1 MSSTGTVDF
10 YKVKEE
16 LKWENLK
23 REFSWTRFF
32 QTLLLVCTFSFLDVF
47 TDFRYASSVDEDVC
61 VFNNLSSRCGGLHY
75 FQVQN
80 STYMFISL
88 PTIMLIVASLQL
100 KFAAFTDYLVR
111 AKMAKWPRCCSEGL
125 IRAVAGVMTFLFNI
139 FIILSVISVSWLGLL
154 WPCQHIAFSLAIAC
168 TIPLLGTKVLALFA
182 HGPEMRKLVVRTTS
196 SECQFESALQLWL
209 LAWIFQ
215 STGEYKGLIWLS
227 SGLSSIL
234 LIGKSGAESSLTFSE
249 QIDFHEVPLKKKLGL
264 LFLCAPV
271 FILSALFRIIT
282 LALITDRDLLYTWL
296 PLALGLPVVVIWML
310 KLAGL
315 ESLEDLTPG
324 HILLGVLGE
333 LTSITLWGEKTR
345 EASKNFCLA
354 MASFILLLN
363 TIFLSIIYSD
373 PLKGVGQW
381 YQLPDNSNST
391 NPPDPEQLLPEV
403 LDLELAQFWKTEV
416 IFCLCCGWLTF
427 PLLFMQMWKTGR
439 LSDILET
446 TPPIDQTP

>member
-1 MSSTGTVDF
+1 MSQPPTVDF
-10 YKVKEE
+10 CKVLEE

-23 REFSWTRFF
+23 STFSWRRFF

-61 VFNNLSSRCGGLHY
+61 VFNNLSSPCGGLHY

-80 STYMFISL
+80 CTYMFISL
-88 PTIMLIVASLQL
+88 PAIMLIVASLQL
-100 KFAAFTDYLVR
+100 KFAAFTDFLVCTI
-111 AKMAKWPRCCSEGL
+111 MAKKPRCCKEGL
-125 IRAVAGVMTFLFNI
+125 LRAAAGVMSFLFNL
-139 FIILSVISVSWLGLL
+139 FMILSVISVCLVGLI
-154 WPCQHIAFSLAIAC
+154 WPELHEEYHIEDIAFGIAIAC
-168 TIPLLGTKVLALFA
+168 TIPLLGAKFLALFA

-249 QIDFHEVPLKKKLGL
+249 QLSFDEVPFKKKLCL
-264 LFLCAPV
+264 LLWFAPV
-271 FILSALFRIIT
+271 YILSALFRIIT
-282 LALITDRDLLYTWL
+282 LALITDRDLLYAWTA
-296 PLALGLPVVVIWML
+296 LALGLPITVLFML

-345 EASKNFCLA
+345 EGSKNFCLA

-363 TIFLSIIYSD
+363 TVFLSIIYND
-373 PLKGVGQW
+373 PLKGLGPW
-381 YQLPDNSNST
+381 YQQPDNSSMSPAVWPRNDQVINAKKLPSYVCRL
-391 NPPDPEQLLPEV
+391 QLYGV
-403 LDLELAQFWKTEV
+403 LACDMLS
-416 IFCLCCGWLTF
+416 ICGTLLT
-427 PLLFMQMWKTGR
+427 
-439 LSDILET
+439 
-446 TPPIDQTP
+446 